1 MARPRKEIDSKIFE
15 SLCKLQCTEAEIC
28 SFLEVSDKTLS
39 AWCKRTYNE
48 SFSEIYK
55 KKSEGGKISLRRA
68 QFRLAEK
75 NATMAIFLGKQY
87 LDQSDNPEPKKGA
100 QEDDGFLDALNGT
113 AAEDWNIEGLDDEEK
128 DEDI

>member
-1 MARPRKEIDSKIFE
+1 MPRPKKEIDSKIFE

-48 SFSEIYK
+48 SFSETYK

-75 NATMAIFLGKQY
+75 NAAMAIFLGKQY
-87 LDQSDNPEPKKGA
+87 LGQSDNPERS
-100 QEDDGFLDALNGT
+100 DDQQGDNSFIEALKGT
-113 AAEDWNIEGLDDEEK
+113 APTVWNVEENADEK
-128 DEDI
+128 ADL